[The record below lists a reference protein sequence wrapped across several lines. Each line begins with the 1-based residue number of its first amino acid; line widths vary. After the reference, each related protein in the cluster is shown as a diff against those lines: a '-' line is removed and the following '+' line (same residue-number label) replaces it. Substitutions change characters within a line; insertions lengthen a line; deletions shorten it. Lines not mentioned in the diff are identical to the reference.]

1 MITRL
6 AIAAAAV
13 AALTAAASAKP
24 VTLGADTNMRQ
35 APGTTSGVVT
45 LMPKGSAVEVGQCD
59 AGWCKVTFDGKDGY
73 AIGRNVGEARPA
85 AGNSYA
91 ADLSTRPPPR
101 TAHRYVQDEYVEDDG
116 PVIYG
121 PPGYLV
127 AAPPPPPVYYTY
139 YPYPRPVYWGLPF
152 WRRW

>member
-6 AIAAAAV
+6 VVAAAAV
-13 AALTAAASAKP
+13 TALTTVVSAEP
-24 VTLGADTNMRQ
+24 VTLGTDTNLRE

-59 AGWCKVTFDGKDGY
+59 AGWCKVTFGGKDGY
-73 AIGRNVGEARPA
+73 AIGRNLGEAKPA
-85 AGNSYA
+85 ANSYA
-91 ADLSTRPPPR
+91 ADLATRPPPR
-101 TAHRYVQDEYVEDDG
+101 PARRYVQDEYVEDDG
-116 PVIYG
+116 PVVYG

-139 YPYPRPVYWGLPF
+139 YPYPRPVYWGRPF